1 MDKTKKSTEIEH
13 KTSKMQADETDIHQV
28 AKKSDPEVAGA
39 LAVWSEL

>member
-13 KTSKMQADETDIHQV
+13 KTSKKQADETDLHQV
-28 AKKSDPEVAGA
+28 AKKSDPEVAWA